1 MLSARAYSFRQ
12 KSRLAISLSWVA
24 GYTNVITFL
33 FCGGIVVSH
42 TTGNITHLGEGV
54 GHREWAATAYFAF
67 LFFAFFLG
75 AVASAWMTELARR
88 RSARSKY
95 ILPIAVEVL
104 LLGMVAIGLNTH
116 LSDDLHW
123 SHVLNTG
130 QGLLTLYWMTGVASM
145 AMGLQN
151 ATITRV
157 SGAVIRT
164 THLTGVTT
172 DLGIELVQLGY
183 WWYDK
188 LSNRGANRL
197 WRTLALARRH
207 AGTERLALLASVI
220 GSFLF
225 GAVLGTGMY
234 HWKPTAALLLP
245 IAFLLFMIYKD
256 WRTPIADVK
265 ELDLLADP
273 ELAAFGLVKSLLPP
287 ELGIY
292 RLSHHRRDKAHEA
305 PDFTHWA
312 ERVPRHWRVIVLA
325 LSPLT
330 RLTANSFIDLASV
343 VEKLHQ
349 QHRELILSSLTPS
362 QYRAMSQ
369 SDLLSVL
376 DSDNICPDME
386 FAIARAI
393 GLIESMKAKTPA
405 GS

>member
-33 FCGGIVVSH
+33 LCGGVVVSH

-54 GHREWAATAYFAF
+54 GHGEWAATWYFAF
-67 LFFAFFLG
+67 LFVAFFLG
-75 AVASAWMTELARR
+75 AAASAWLTELARR

-95 ILPIAVEVL
+95 IVPIAIEAL
-104 LLGMVAIGLNTH
+104 LLGLLAIGLNTH
-116 LSDDLHW
+116 VNDDLNW
-123 SHVLNTG
+123 TRALSTGHVF
-130 QGLLTLYWMTGVASM
+130 TLYWMTGVASM

-172 DLGIELVQLGY
+172 DLGIEIVQLLY

-188 LSNRGANRL
+188 LSTRGANRL
-197 WRTLALARRH
+197 RRTLALSSRH
-207 AGTERLALLASVI
+207 AGAQRAALLASII
-220 GSFLF
+220 GSFLL
-225 GAVLGTGMY
+225 GAVLGTWMY
-234 HWKPTAALLLP
+234 HWRTTVALLLP

-305 PDFTHWA
+305 PDFTAWA
-312 ERVPRHWRVIVLA
+312 ERLPRHWRVIVLA
-325 LSPLT
+325 LSPMT
-330 RLTANSFIDLASV
+330 RLTTNSFADLAAV

-349 QHRELILSSLTPS
+349 QHRDLILCSPTAN
-362 QYRAMSQ
+362 QYRAMAK
-369 SDLLSVL
+369 SDLPNVL
-376 DSDNICPDME
+376 DSENICPDME
-386 FAIARAI
+386 FAIAKAI
-393 GLIESMKAKTPA
+393 GLIESMKHTPA
-405 GS
+405 NV

>member
-33 FCGGIVVSH
+33 LCGGVVVSH

-54 GHREWAATAYFAF
+54 GHGEWAATWYFAF
-67 LFFAFFLG
+67 LFVAFFLG
-75 AVASAWMTELARR
+75 AAASAWLTELARR

-95 ILPIAVEVL
+95 IVPIAIEAL
-104 LLGMVAIGLNTH
+104 LLGLLAIGLNTH
-116 LSDDLHW
+116 VNDDLNW
-123 SHVLNTG
+123 TRALSTGHVF
-130 QGLLTLYWMTGVASM
+130 TLYWMTGVASM

-172 DLGIELVQLGY
+172 DLGIEIVQLLY

-188 LSNRGANRL
+188 LSTRGANRL
-197 WRTLALARRH
+197 RRTLALSSRH
-207 AGTERLALLASVI
+207 AGAQRAALLASII
-220 GSFLF
+220 GSFLL
-225 GAVLGTGMY
+225 GAVLGTWMY
-234 HWKPTAALLLP
+234 HWRTTLALLLP

-305 PDFTHWA
+305 PDFTAWA
-312 ERVPRHWRVIVLA
+312 ERLPRHWRVIVLA
-325 LSPLT
+325 LSPMT
-330 RLTANSFIDLASV
+330 RLTTNSFIDLAAV

-349 QHRELILSSLTPS
+349 QHRDLILCSPTAN
-362 QYRAMSQ
+362 QYRAMAK
-369 SDLLSVL
+369 SDLPNVL
-376 DSDNICPDME
+376 DSENICPDME

-393 GLIESMKAKTPA
+393 GLIESMKHTPA
-405 GS
+405 NV